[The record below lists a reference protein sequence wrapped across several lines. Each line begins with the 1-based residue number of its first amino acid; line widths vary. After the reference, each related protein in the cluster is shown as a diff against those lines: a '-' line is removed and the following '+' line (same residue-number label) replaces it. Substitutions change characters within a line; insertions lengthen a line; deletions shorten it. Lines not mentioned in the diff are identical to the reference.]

1 MLGLNEKLNIINGR
15 VGFHNIR
22 STLGK
27 QIGVTARGINEFK
40 TRAINKATKESSLE
54 HVVDEFWK
62 ELLLSGKR
70 FIRMNQLSVKDT
82 QSIAN
87 FMKASIIS
95 PNDFTMSYPWPLDN
109 ASLTNVKGNLQLV
122 AIETHQEM
130 ALEFLTATFCKKTFI
145 TVENVLPDNY
155 FNDDGK
161 DFRDS
166 VDTIF
171 YRSRTPVQCFHSLM
185 LDVANQTLYISMDFN
200 ALRKKE
206 LVIDIGLMVR
216 LVESII
222 GKKLGSS
229 ANLFPAIEPL
239 YTQVDG
245 RVSHISFITGEGHP
259 DKLSLHDKKEKCL
272 RHDTYHKAGETA
284 VSNLLQKFAISKV
297 WDIHYKDS
305 SLPIE
310 LTLPGRRTMLD
321 STDIL
326 GDLIVSDCYSV
337 QHVMFVIGKLL
348 DALKNAKKQ
357 VKNNEQAAG

>member
-1 MLGLNEKLNIINGR
+1 MLGLIEKLNVINGR
-15 VGFHNIR
+15 VGFHNLR

-27 QIGVTARGINEFK
+27 QIGVTARGFDEFLN
-40 TRAINKATKESSLE
+40 RAISKARTELSLE

-70 FIRMNQLSVKDT
+70 FIRLNKLSVQDT

-87 FMKASIIS
+87 FMTASKIS
-95 PNDFTMSYPWPLDN
+95 SSAFTKYYPWPLDG
-109 ASLTNVKGNLQLV
+109 ASLATVTGTLQLV
-122 AIETHQEM
+122 AIEAHQEM
-130 ALEFLTATFCKKTFI
+130 ALNFLTATFCKRTFI
-145 TVENVLPDNY
+145 TVENVLPEDY

-161 DFRDS
+161 DFRNS

-171 YRSRTPVQCFHSLM
+171 YRSRKPVQCFHSLM
-185 LDVANQTLYISMDFN
+185 LDVTNRTLYINMDFN
-200 ALRKKE
+200 VLGKKE

-216 LVESII
+216 LIESIT

-229 ANLFPAIEPL
+229 INLFPAIEPL

-245 RVSHISFITGEGHP
+245 RISHISFITGEGHP

-272 RHDTYHKAGETA
+272 RQDTYHKAGETA
-284 VSNLLQKFAISKV
+284 VSRLLQKFAISKV
-297 WDIHYKDS
+297 WDIQYKDS

-310 LTLPGRRTMLD
+310 LTLPGRRNMLD

-337 QHVMFVIGKLL
+337 QHVMFAIGKLL
-348 DALKNAKKQ
+348 GALQNTQRQ
-357 VKNNEQAAG
+357 VKNDEQAAG